1 MKQVINLFLL
11 FCYTFSKK
19 AMIMSLKPL
28 LLSSLSLLI
37 LGGCSLLKP
46 NYSDE
51 QMHSYLFDKFDS
63 DEDGLITKA
72 EYMDFIDERF
82 AKMDTDRDGTI
93 TKEDLYNSR
102 FYTFLPELAEAVFR
116 DSDLDSDGLITKDEM
131 IKAEELRFKQMD
143 VNGDGQLSRDEF
155 VVNDMSEFKES
166 K

>member
-1 MKQVINLFLL
+1 MYVKTLLSTSIISLL
-11 FCYTFSKK
+11 FS
-19 AMIMSLKPL
+19 
-28 LLSSLSLLI
+28 
-37 LGGCSLLKP
+37 GCALLKP

-63 DEDGLITKA
+63 DEDGIITKA

-116 DSDLDSDGLITKDEM
+116 DSDLDDDGLITKDEM
-131 IKAEELRFKQMD
+131 IKAEEIRFKQMD